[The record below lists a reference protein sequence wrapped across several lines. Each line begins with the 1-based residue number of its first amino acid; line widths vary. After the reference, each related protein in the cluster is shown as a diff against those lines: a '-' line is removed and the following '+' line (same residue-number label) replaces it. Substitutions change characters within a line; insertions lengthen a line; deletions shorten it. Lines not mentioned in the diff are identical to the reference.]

1 MNRYFKLF
9 FYFFVCALLLVSCQQ
24 QGGTGIEG
32 KDDPLPVLQSMKI
45 HGVIVKNKKVTVPN
59 DKATVKAENIEATFD
74 IQDIKVSLKNE
85 PITLEAGKETLITI
99 SVDAVKGKHKA
110 LDIEVEV
117 TREEKDD
124 PLPVLQSMK
133 IHGVI
138 VKNKKV
144 TVPNDKA
151 TVKAENIEATFDI
164 QDIKV
169 SLKNEPIT
177 LEAGKETLITIS
189 VDAVKGKHKALDIE
203 VGVTREERQDV
214 KLEVKAVEV
223 KGGTND
229 WGSYSYGSPYQLTY
243 SATTKYW
250 EGNKPKDSDV
260 LAFKVKVDK
269 KDIDEAKI
277 TARLFQGTLK
287 NGVVQYDTEKTKS
300 PIAGTLQDS
309 LLIFEFDDKNCEQI
323 SIKDYY
329 KIEFFVDGESQIST
343 LVKLGD

>member
-1 MNRYFKLF
+1 MNRYFKLV

-85 PITLEAGKETLITI
+85 PITLEAGKETL
-99 SVDAVKGKHKA
+99 
-110 LDIEVEV
+110 
-117 TREEKDD
+117 
-124 PLPVLQSMK
+124 M
-133 IHGVI
+133 
-138 VKNKKV
+138 
-144 TVPNDKA
+144 
-151 TVKAENIEATFDI
+151 
-164 QDIKV
+164 
-169 SLKNEPIT
+169 
-177 LEAGKETLITIS
+177 TIS

-203 VGVTREERQDV
+203 VGVTREEKQDV

-277 TARLFQGTLK
+277 TARLFQGTLQ

-309 LLIFEFDDKNCEQI
+309 LLVFEFDDKNCEQI

>member
-1 MNRYFKLF
+1 MNRYFKLV

-45 HGVIVKNKKVTVPN
+45 HGVIVKNKKVT
-59 DKATVKAENIEATFD
+59 I
-74 IQDIKVSLKNE
+74 
-85 PITLEAGKETLITI
+85 
-99 SVDAVKGKHKA
+99 
-110 LDIEVEV
+110 
-117 TREEKDD
+117 
-124 PLPVLQSMK
+124 
-133 IHGVI
+133 
-138 VKNKKV
+138 
-144 TVPNDKA
+144 PNDKA

-203 VGVTREERQDV
+203 VGVTREEKQDV

-250 EGNKPKDSDV
+250 EGDKPKNSDV

-287 NGVVQYDTEKTKS
+287 NGVVQYDIEKTKS

-309 LLIFEFDDKNCEQI
+309 LLVFEFDDKNCEQI